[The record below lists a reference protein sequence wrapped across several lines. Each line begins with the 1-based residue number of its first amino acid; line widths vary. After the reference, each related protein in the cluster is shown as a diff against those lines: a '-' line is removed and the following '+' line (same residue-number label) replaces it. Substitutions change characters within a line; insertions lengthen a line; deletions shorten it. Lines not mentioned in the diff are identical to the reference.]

1 MTQQLQEANGQ
12 RWPDG
17 LLTGVRALVPGGYGG
32 IGEAI
37 SRALAM
43 AGARVAVAGRSQE
56 KADHLA
62 ARLTGE
68 GVTAAGYALDVTD
81 RASVNE
87 TADKVAA
94 AWGGL
99 DVLVNCASVLVTGG
113 AETVGEA
120 EWRAVME
127 TNLAGAFWLSQAAG
141 RVMAGGGQGGRIVH
155 LSSVR
160 ATRGARR
167 GFSVYGASKAGV
179 DLLVRQLATEWGPK
193 GITVNAVAPGFVRT
207 EMVAAASQ
215 DREFI
220 RGVAQRTPLGRIAD
234 VSEVADAVM
243 YLVSPRASF
252 VTGQVL
258 YVDGGVSAS
267 Q

>member
-1 MTQQLQEANGQ
+1 M
-12 RWPDG
+12 D
-17 LLTGVRALVPGGYGG
+17 
-32 IGEAI
+32 
-37 SRALAM
+37 
-43 AGARVAVAGRSQE
+43 
-56 KADHLA
+56 
-62 ARLTGE
+62 
-68 GVTAAGYALDVTD
+68 
-81 RASVNE
+81 
-87 TADKVAA
+87 
-94 AWGGL
+94 
-99 DVLVNCASVLVTGG
+99 
-113 AETVGEA
+113 
-120 EWRAVME
+120 

-141 RVMAGGGQGGRIVH
+141 RLMADNSTGGRIVH
-155 LSSVR
+155 MSSVR

-167 GFSVYGASKAGV
+167 GFSAYGASKAGV
-179 DLLVRQLATEWGPK
+179 DLLVRQLATEWGPR

-234 VSEVADAVM
+234 VSEVADAVL

-252 VTGQVL
+252 ITGQVL